1 MSTITAISKD
11 QIACEMCT
19 TCENPCQP
27 ILPSPSPPPPL
38 ELSCPPPP
46 SPPLPPPSPPPPS
59 PPPPSPPPV
68 NNCPPP
74 PSPPPPA
81 RRSCPDDCS
90 LQPRTPPYS
99 IYPYFSPPTT
109 YSNKSTRF
117 KNQPFVTCEG
127 GVLEV
132 SRSGH
137 VVMKACKFGTLY
149 TLLGS
154 TITGVGTVS
163 VLDEDSSDFDIL
175 KF

>member
-1 MSTITAISKD
+1 MGAPQNSQFIFFTLNFLLFFLSLNNVQIIQAMSTITAISKD

-27 ILPSPSPPPPL
+27 ILPPPSPPPLL

-117 KNQPFVTCEG
+117 KNQPFVTCI
-127 GVLEV
+127 VIVISCLIKTF
-132 SRSGH
+132 R
-137 VVMKACKFGTLY
+137 L
-149 TLLGS
+149 
-154 TITGVGTVS
+154 I
-163 VLDEDSSDFDIL
+163 
-175 KF
+175 